1 MEKSRWW
8 GELRVQ
14 RLTVDPDFERAV
26 CQHSGFRVGHRICN
40 GDERA
45 GGVGNPAQR
54 NKHSNEAEDC
64 ASGWHSKVHVRHVS
78 LLMEP
83 SLFHRLARGGARTT
97 LGVSL
102 RDGWQ
107 AASTQSK

>member
-64 ASGWHSKVHVRHVS
+64 ASGWHSKFHVRHVS
-78 LLMEP
+78 LPDGTESIP
-83 SLFHRLARGGARTT
+83 PVGQRRGNEG
-97 LGVSL
+97 LWGKVS
-102 RDGWQ
+102 RWVRGR
-107 AASTQSK
+107 